1 VANIDKT
8 PNEISGAPASPIVLF
23 GLFLESL
30 GVTPPTGWRWRKLG
44 WINTL
49 NIAGRVYIS
58 REEIERFQQRA
69 AAGEFSRTHVTP
81 TTRKAT
87 E

>member
-1 VANIDKT
+1 MGNIEKST
-8 PNEISGAPASPIVLF
+8 NEISGAPASPIILF
-23 GLFLESL
+23 ALFLDSL

-44 WINTL
+44 WIRTL

-58 REEIERFQQRA
+58 RDEIDRFQQRA
-69 AAGEFSRTHVTP
+69 ASGEFRRTHKTP
-81 TTRKAT
+81 SRRARS

>member
-1 VANIDKT
+1 MRYIYKKPDET
-8 PNEISGAPASPIVLF
+8 SGAPASPIVLF

-44 WINTL
+44 WINTI
-49 NIAGRVYIS
+49 NIAGRVYVS
-58 REEIERFQQRA
+58 RDEINRFEARA
-69 AAGEFSRTHVTP
+69 AAGEFSKRHKSP
-81 TTRKAT
+81 NRKAAN